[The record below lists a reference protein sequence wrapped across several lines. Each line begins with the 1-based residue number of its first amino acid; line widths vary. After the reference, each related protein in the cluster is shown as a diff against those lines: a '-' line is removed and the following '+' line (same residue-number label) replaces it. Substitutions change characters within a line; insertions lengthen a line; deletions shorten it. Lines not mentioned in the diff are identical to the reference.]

1 MESGNT
7 AHAPRKEK
15 LNRLGEAWCAVRSA
29 GELERKLTLE
39 TEIFETADSLFGH
52 GRTGEIWAC
61 AVGDFYEKD
70 WEKFDA
76 AKGSLYAFML
86 ERLEKRALNI
96 QNQDNGVRRVKK
108 SAQEIEREARETGTT
123 PEKVK
128 EKKYVYPESFDT
140 PMGDEDGLTL
150 SDVYEDS
157 RSEYMPHEAVVS
169 RSSVAS
175 MLAVLFHFQEH
186 LHGRANNPVRRNYY
200 RMFYTDSM
208 VYFIHG
214 DMLPPESIARER
226 EMFEAMKP
234 EFLDF
239 FMRNKCRTAAQIAD
253 SPLKAWGELVPGRP
267 MDREPAQPLPND
279 VYLTYLNDRE
289 GKGLKSES
297 AIANQRSAY
306 RTFLREILGD
316 YWN

>member
-29 GELERKLTLE
+29 GELQRKLTLE
-39 TEIFETADSLFGH
+39 KEIFETAYSLFGH
-52 GRTGEIWAC
+52 GRTGELWEC

-70 WEKFDA
+70 WKKFDA
-76 AKGSLYAFML
+76 AQGSLYAFML
-86 ERLEKRALNI
+86 ERLEKRARSI
-96 QNQDNGVRRVKK
+96 RNQESGVRRVKK
-108 SAQEIEREARETGTT
+108 SAQEIEREARETGED
-123 PEKVK
+123 PEMVK
-128 EKKYVYPESFDT
+128 EKKSVRPESLDA
-140 PMGDEDGLTL
+140 PLGDEDGLTL

-157 RSEYMPHEAVVS
+157 RSEYAPHEAVVS

-186 LHGRANNPVRRNYY
+186 LHGHANNPDKRNYY

-208 VYFIHG
+208 VDYIHG
-214 DMLPPESIARER
+214 DVLPPESIARER
-226 EMFEAMKP
+226 EMFEAMKL

-267 MDREPAQPLPND
+267 MEKESTQPLPND
-279 VYLTYLNDRE
+279 VYLTYLNSRE

-297 AIANQRSAY
+297 TITNQRTAY
-306 RTFLREILGD
+306 RAFLREILGD
-316 YWN
+316 YM

>member
-1 MESGNT
+1 MESGN
-7 AHAPRKEK
+7 AAYAPRKEK
-15 LNRLGEAWCAVRSA
+15 LNRLGEAWCAVKSA
-29 GELERKLTLE
+29 GELERKLALE
-39 TEIFETADSLFGH
+39 AEIFETADFLFGH
-52 GRTGEIWAC
+52 GKTGKIWEC
-61 AVGDFYEKD
+61 AIGDFYEKD

-76 AKGSLYAFML
+76 DQGSLYAFML
-86 ERLEKRALNI
+86 NRLEKRALSI
-96 QNQDNGVRRVKK
+96 RNQESGVRRVKK
-108 SAQEIEREARETGTT
+108 SAQEIEREARETRTAR
-123 PEKVK
+123 EKVDK
-128 EKKYVYPESFDT
+128 QKYVRPESFDT

-186 LHGRANNPVRRNYY
+186 LHGHANNPDKRNYY

-208 VYFIHG
+208 VDYIHG
-214 DMLPPESIARER
+214 NTLPPESIARER
-226 EMFEAMKP
+226 EMFEAMKL

-267 MDREPAQPLPND
+267 MEKEPAQPLPND

-289 GKGLKSES
+289 GKSLKSES
-297 AIANQRSAY
+297 AIANQRTAY
-306 RTFLREILGD
+306 KAFLREILGD
-316 YWN
+316 YRN